1 LEKIK
6 VKKGRR
12 YGESCE
18 LTEKLLYEG
27 IMAAIKEK
35 DSK

>member
-1 LEKIK
+1 MK
-6 VKKGRR
+6 VKGSR
-12 YGESCE
+12 YGELCE

-35 DSK
+35 KKKDSK